1 MKSSRDTLQPT
12 HAKNRERTNEREEE
26 EEEEKR

>member
-12 HAKNRERTNEREEE
+12 HAKNSERTNEREEE
-26 EEEEKR
+26 EEEKR